1 MNKMPMKIYND
12 SVYVPQTRQVAG
24 LPLNA
29 DISTE
34 DMQTALGISSL
45 PVAFSILG
53 GLATNGYYTKIL
65 TVSRNVDVGL
75 GAYFATLLIMTD
87 SFNSASFKNTDTQQS
102 LVTIRISEF
111 TLMGSDDGRAE
122 IVENIL
128 VSPSD
133 VLNSNKELFD
143 IYYTK
148 TFSGSTVTF
157 NIYLKHYNNS
167 SANGYGKRGFIL
179 GQRTYTDTTV
189 IWFTDST
196 AVSSITSGVQS
207 ERNYLYTPK
216 YTVTTIPTTLLPNI
230 EYNDINLSAD
240 LTITALTTTLSG
252 LQRKT
257 EKWKFRVK
265 NGSTAYSVSFTP
277 TIYWE
282 IALPTFAIN
291 TIYEFEISNLSDTTY
306 IGRWHAYP
314 II

>member
-1 MNKMPMKIYND
+1 MPMKIYND
-12 SVYVPQTRQVAG
+12 SVYVPQTRQIAG
-24 LPLNA
+24 LNLGA
-29 DISTE
+29 DIPTE
-34 DMQTALGISSL
+34 DLQTALGITSSPL
-45 PVAFSILG
+45 AFSILG

-65 TVSRNVDVGL
+65 TVSRDVDVGL
-75 GAYFATLLIMTD
+75 GAYFATLLIITD
-87 SFNSASFKNTDTQQS
+87 TFNSGSYKTADTQQS

-128 VSPSD
+128 VASSD
-133 VLNSNKELFD
+133 VSNSNKELFD

-157 NIYLKHYNNS
+157 NIYLKHYNNG
-167 SANGYGKRGFIL
+167 SASGYGKRGYLL

-189 IWFTDST
+189 TWFTDFT

-240 LTITALTTTLSG
+240 LTIATLTTASLS
-252 LQRKT
+252 RKV
-257 EKWKFRVK
+257 EKWQLKVK

-282 IALPTFAIN
+282 TALPTFAAN
-291 TIYEFEISNLSDTTY
+291 TIYEFEISYIGDTY
-306 IGRWHAYP
+306 IGKWHSYT
-314 II
+314 IV